1 MTPITSVERTSGST
15 PLNPESVV
23 QRQLEAYNARDLE
36 RFLAEYR
43 DDVRVY
49 RPPSVAPAIV
59 GKIAFGEFYATQRF
73 KYVGLHAELLNRI
86 VLGNKVI
93 DHERI
98 SGVGEQPF
106 EVAVVYEV
114 VDGQIQCVWS
124 HAAT

>member
-1 MTPITSVERTSGST
+1 MTPHTSIERPPGPVS
-15 PLNPESVV
+15 LNPESVV

-36 RFLAEYR
+36 RFLAEYG

-49 RPPSVAPAIV
+49 RPPAAEPAIV

-86 VLGNKVI
+86 VLGSKII

-106 EVAVVYEV
+106 EVAVVYDV
-114 VDGQIQCVWS
+114 VDGQIQRVWS
-124 HAAT
+124 HAAP